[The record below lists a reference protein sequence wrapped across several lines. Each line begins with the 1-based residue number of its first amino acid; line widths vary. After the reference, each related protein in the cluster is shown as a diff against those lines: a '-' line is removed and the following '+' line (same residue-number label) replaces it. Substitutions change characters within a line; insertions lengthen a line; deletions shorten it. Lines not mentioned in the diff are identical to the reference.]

1 MGRRQ
6 LSCNYA
12 DSSPDC
18 RLKLCEK
25 CVWVP
30 TSGNVCT
37 SGAQGLLS
45 IGSVWLNVKNCG
57 FLPGASLSGSLP
69 CLHFLNTPLFL
80 NLLQVFGQDAKTT
93 HTGPEEQDF
102 SPHRHL
108 SNLLSSRPGSFFLF
122 FPPLP
127 DARIKRLS
135 LIMGQSYVMCFL
147 FGHLLFNLRLVLFVG
162 PFWKWKAL
170 YIPDSGRGEKRDYCH
185 KDYHPSPP
193 PTPSPLLRRSPLFRG
208 GGDANRNL
216 FSYCTETKEKK
227 LVLSCQSCWH
237 MKDWTLFKKKKE
249 WKTNETV

>member
-1 MGRRQ
+1 M
-6 LSCNYA
+6 
-12 DSSPDC
+12 
-18 RLKLCEK
+18 
-25 CVWVP
+25 
-30 TSGNVCT
+30 
-37 SGAQGLLS
+37 LS

-102 SPHRHL
+102 SLHRHL
-108 SNLLSSRPGSFFLF
+108 SNLLSSRPGSFFSF
-122 FPPLP
+122 FSSPP
-127 DARIKRLS
+127 DAQIKRLS

-170 YIPDSGRGEKRDYCH
+170 YIPDSGRGEKTRLLSQGLS
-185 KDYHPSPP
+185 PITPP
-193 PTPSPLLRRSPLFRG
+193 PSFEGLRFFAEAGTRI
-208 GGDANRNL
+208 
-216 FSYCTETKEKK
+216 ETCLVTVQKRKK
-227 LVLSCQSCWH
+227 KILVLSCQSCWH

-249 WKTNETV
+249 